1 MRFDENWHV
10 GTLDEQRRSE
20 RMIGNQT
27 STLSVTQDESGS
39 NTEEQLQV
47 STAIVSRFLSSLGL
61 PELVVFCGGLVLT
74 TSCTWLAIAQGAGVP
89 MALMAGYC
97 SLVATIALVVVFHV
111 LKNPPAAQPAPVV
124 VAAVS
129 QQPNYSAW
137 KLVSQMNV
145 ANASRLWCDIE
156 PGHPYSR
163 DSMAWATAMLDAI
176 KTGALPI
183 VSKPNTAKEV
193 AERER
198 TNPTWHTEITRE
210 ALQAWAKANGHN
222 PEFLRS

>member
-1 MRFDENWHV
+1 M
-10 GTLDEQRRSE
+10 S
-20 RMIGNQT
+20 GNQS
-27 STLSVTQDESGS
+27 STLSITQDESGS
-39 NTEEQLQV
+39 STQNQLQV
-47 STAIVSRFLSSLGL
+47 STAVVSRFLSSLGL
-61 PELVVFCGGLVLT
+61 PELIVFCGGLLLT

-111 LKNPPAAQPAPVV
+111 LKNPPARAVPVA

-163 DSMAWATAMLDAI
+163 ESMAWATAMLDAI

-183 VSKPNTAKEV
+183 VSKPNAAKEV
-193 AERER
+193 VERER
-198 TNPTWHTEITRE
+198 TNPTWHTEISRE
-210 ALQAWAKANGHN
+210 AMQAWAKAHGHN
-222 PEFLRS
+222 PEFLR

>member
-1 MRFDENWHV
+1 
-10 GTLDEQRRSE
+10 
-20 RMIGNQT
+20 MIGNQT
-27 STLSVTQDESGS
+27 STISVAQSQSDSDAQDH
-39 NTEEQLQV
+39 LQV
-47 STAIVSRFLSSLGL
+47 STAILSRLLSSMGL
-61 PELVVFCGGLVLT
+61 PEVVVLCGGLLLT
-74 TSCTWLAIAQGAGVP
+74 ISCTALSIGQGASVP

-97 SLVATIALVVVFHV
+97 SLAATIALVIAFNV
-111 LKNPPAAQPAPVV
+111 LKNPPAHPAAS
-124 VAAVS
+124 VAIMS

-183 VSKPNTAKEV
+183 AARTNMSKELV
-193 AERER
+193 ERER
-198 TNPTWHTEITRE
+198 ANPTWHTEVTRE
-210 ALQAWAKANGHN
+210 AMQSWAKAHGHN
-222 PEFLRS
+222 PEFLRQ

>member
-1 MRFDENWHV
+1 
-10 GTLDEQRRSE
+10 
-20 RMIGNQT
+20 MIGNQT
-27 STLSVTQDESGS
+27 STVSVAQSQGDSETQD
-39 NTEEQLQV
+39 QLQV
-47 STAIVSRFLSSLGL
+47 STASLTRLLSAMGL
-61 PELVVFCGGLVLT
+61 PEVAVFCGGLLLT
-74 TSCTWLAIAQGAGVP
+74 ISCTGLAIAQGAGVP

-97 SLVATIALVVVFHV
+97 SLAATIALVIAFHV
-111 LKNPPAAQPAPVV
+111 LKNPPARVAPT

-137 KLVSQMNV
+137 KLVSQMNI

-183 VSKPNTAKEV
+183 AAKPNMSKELID
-193 AERER
+193 RER
-198 TNPTWHTEITRE
+198 ANPTWHTEITRE
-210 ALQAWAKANGHN
+210 ALQSWAKAHGHN
-222 PEFLRS
+222 PEFLRQ

>member
-1 MRFDENWHV
+1 
-10 GTLDEQRRSE
+10 
-20 RMIGNQT
+20 MIGNQT
-27 STLSVTQDESGS
+27 STISVTQSQSDSD
-39 NTEEQLQV
+39 TQAHLQI
-47 STAIVSRFLSSLGL
+47 STAIVSRLLSSMGL
-61 PELVVFCGGLVLT
+61 PEVVIFCGGLLLT
-74 TSCTWLAIAQGAGVP
+74 IACTGLAIVQGAGVP

-97 SLVATIALVVVFHV
+97 SLAATIALVIAFHV
-111 LKNPPAAQPAPVV
+111 LKNPPARVAPAVT
-124 VAAVS
+124 AVS

-183 VSKPNTAKEV
+183 AGKPNMSKELID
-193 AERER
+193 RER
-198 TNPTWHTEITRE
+198 ANPTWHTEITRE
-210 ALQAWAKANGHN
+210 ALQSWAKAHGHN
-222 PEFLRS
+222 PEFLRQ

>member
-1 MRFDENWHV
+1 
-10 GTLDEQRRSE
+10 
-20 RMIGNQT
+20 MIGNQT
-27 STLSVTQDESGS
+27 STISVTQSQSDS
-39 NTEEQLQV
+39 NAPEDLHV
-47 STAIVSRFLSSLGL
+47 SPAAFMRLVASMGL
-61 PELVVFCGGLVLT
+61 PELVVFCGGLLLT
-74 TSCTWLAIAQGAGVP
+74 TSCTGMAIVQGAGVP

-97 SLVATIALVVVFHV
+97 SLVATIALVIAFHV
-111 LKNPPAAQPAPVV
+111 LKNPPARVAPI

-183 VSKPNTAKEV
+183 ASKPNATKELV
-193 AERER
+193 DRER
-198 TNPTWHTEITRE
+198 ANPTWHTEITRE
-210 ALQAWAKANGHN
+210 ALQSWAKAHGHN
-222 PEFLRS
+222 PEFLRQ

>member
-1 MRFDENWHV
+1 
-10 GTLDEQRRSE
+10 
-20 RMIGNQT
+20 MIGNQT
-27 STLSVTQDESGS
+27 SAISVAQSQGDSDAQDH
-39 NTEEQLQV
+39 LQV
-47 STAIVSRFLSSLGL
+47 STAILSRLLSSMGL
-61 PELVVFCGGLVLT
+61 PEVVVLCGGLLLT
-74 TSCTWLAIAQGAGVP
+74 ISCTALSIAQGASVP

-97 SLVATIALVVVFHV
+97 SLAATIALIIAFNV
-111 LKNPPAAQPAPVV
+111 LKNPPARLATIVP
-124 VAAVS
+124 AVS

-183 VSKPNTAKEV
+183 AAKPNMSKELI
-193 AERER
+193 ERER
-198 TNPTWHTEITRE
+198 ANPTWHTEVTRE
-210 ALQAWAKANGHN
+210 ALQLWAKAHGHN
-222 PEFLRS
+222 PEFLRQ

>member
-1 MRFDENWHV
+1 
-10 GTLDEQRRSE
+10 
-20 RMIGNQT
+20 MIGNQT
-27 STLSVTQDESGS
+27 SAISVAQSQGDSDAQDH
-39 NTEEQLQV
+39 LQV
-47 STAIVSRFLSSLGL
+47 STAILSRLLSSMGL
-61 PELVVFCGGLVLT
+61 PEVVVLCGGLLLT
-74 TSCTWLAIAQGAGVP
+74 ISCTALSIAQGASVP

-97 SLVATIALVVVFHV
+97 SLAATIALIIAFNV
-111 LKNPPAAQPAPVV
+111 LKNPPARLATIVP
-124 VAAVS
+124 AVS

-183 VSKPNTAKEV
+183 AARTNASKELI
-193 AERER
+193 ERER
-198 TNPTWHTEITRE
+198 ANPTWHTEVTRE
-210 ALQAWAKANGHN
+210 ALQLWAKAHGHN
-222 PEFLRS
+222 PEFLRQ